1 MILTQHGL
9 RRWLLAVGLLIYGF
23 TAAVPD
29 SIFGKELSDAEVAKE
44 LVKQNNKVII
54 EEFLKYELGEVNQ
67 HVTRPLLKNH
77 ESLEFFIKQ
86 AERGPLNNLLFLETQ
101 VHKLR
106 DAQRNINSLPYS
118 ISFSSGEKKKIL
130 GLRSIA
136 DRMVSYG
143 IPLMKRDFLR
153 IVEAAKQMADKKNK
167 HPMELM
173 RDPAFR
179 DSVYRSCEPTAQ
191 RMDEEIGKLS
201 EGELISMRLGWTLEQ
216 VTITRLWLVW
226 NDNWLPNP
234 DDYMVFRKK
243 RSEWFQNRLKRI
255 YGDEAAAKPTSS
267 KSGGK

>member
-9 RRWLLAVGLLIYGF
+9 RRWLLVVGLLIYGF

-29 SIFGKELSDAEVAKE
+29 SIFGKEPSDAEVAKE

-106 DAQRNINSLPYS
+106 DAQKNINSLPYS

-130 GLRSIA
+130 GLRSVA
-136 DRMVSYG
+136 DRIVSYG
-143 IPLMKRDFLR
+143 IPLMKREFLR
-153 IVEAAKQMADKKNK
+153 VVEASKEVADKKNK
-167 HPMELM
+167 HPMALM

-179 DSVYRSCEPTAQ
+179 DAVYRFCEPTAQ
-191 RMDEEIGKLS
+191 GLDEAMGKLS
-201 EGELISMRLGWTLEQ
+201 EGELICIRLGWTLEE
-216 VTITRLWLVW
+216 VTITRLWLVL
-226 NDNWLPNP
+226 NDNWLPKE
-234 DDYMVFRKK
+234 DDYLVFRKK

-255 YGDEAAAKPTSS
+255 YGDAAAATPTSS